1 MSYGPASGGG
11 TNLATTMASVDSV
24 YPHLATWQAMNTTSN
39 HPDAR
44 NSGGARFNVL
54 LTEDREHSVGHWTR
68 QLPRLLKPQGVQA
81 YVARSGREAVEMV
94 NDLEIHAA
102 LIDLATPQDPRK
114 AEPEALGTS
123 QSSAGPFAEAQ
134 GLWVL
139 EVIRRLPQRPPV
151 VVVNSRAIARTQAQ
165 RCLNQAL
172 RLGAFSVVN
181 RPSDIEDMLAVIRRL
196 IDRQYEGA
204 WPSN

>member
-1 MSYGPASGGG
+1 MNDTASKPDPAPGDPGAPRPNPSPGP
-11 TNLATTMASVDSV
+11 D
-24 YPHLATWQAMNTTSN
+24 PR
-39 HPDAR
+39 PDP
-44 NSGGARFNVL
+44 GPDARFNVL
-54 LTEDREHSVGHWTR
+54 LTEDREHSAGHWTR
-68 QLPRLLKPQGVQA
+68 QLPRLLQPQGVRS
-81 YVARSGREAVEMV
+81 YVARTGREAVEMV

-102 LIDLATPQDPRK
+102 LIDLATPQDAPSRNS
-114 AEPEALGTS
+114 ATGETSTASPSGLGD
-123 QSSAGPFAEAQ
+123 AQ

-139 EVIRRLPQRPPV
+139 EVLRRLPQRPPV
-151 VVVNSRAIARTQAQ
+151 VVVNSRAIASNQAQ

>member
-1 MSYGPASGGG
+1 
-11 TNLATTMASVDSV
+11 
-24 YPHLATWQAMNTTSN
+24 
-39 HPDAR
+39 
-44 NSGGARFNVL
+44 
-54 LTEDREHSVGHWTR
+54 LTEDREHSAGHWTR
-68 QLPRLLKPQGVQA
+68 QLPRLLEPQGVRSF
-81 YVARSGREAVEMV
+81 VARSGREAVDMV

-102 LIDLATPQDPRK
+102 LIDLATPQDAPWNPPDPRDP
-114 AEPEALGTS
+114 ADPRDPRSPRSEASDPSGIAPPASGLSGALGD
-123 QSSAGPFAEAQ
+123 AQ

-151 VVVNSRAIARTQAQ
+151 VVVNSRAIARNQAQ

-181 RPSDIEDMLAVIRRL
+181 RPSDIEDMLNVIRRL

>member
-1 MSYGPASGGG
+1 MSDMDTQSAS
-11 TNLATTMASVDSV
+11 
-24 YPHLATWQAMNTTSN
+24 
-39 HPDAR
+39 
-44 NSGGARFNVL
+44 RFNVL
-54 LTEDREHSVGHWTR
+54 LTEDRQHSAGHWTR

-81 YVARSGREAVEMV
+81 FVARTGREAVAMV

-102 LIDLATPQDPRK
+102 LVDLATPQDDGQTGS
-114 AEPEALGTS
+114 GTLS
-123 QSSAGPFAEAQ
+123 EAQ

-139 EVIRRLPQRPPV
+139 EVLRRLPARPPI
-151 VVVNSRAIARTQAQ
+151 VVVNSRAIARKEAQ
-165 RCLNQAL
+165 RFLNDAL

-204 WPSN
+204 WPRN

>member
-1 MSYGPASGGG
+1 
-11 TNLATTMASVDSV
+11 
-24 YPHLATWQAMNTTSN
+24 MNTR
-39 HPDAR
+39 HHQPD
-44 NSGGARFNVL
+44 ARFNVL
-54 LTEDREHSVGHWTR
+54 LTEDRDHAPGHWTR

-81 YVARSGREAVEMV
+81 YVARSGRQAIEIAHEY
-94 NDLEIHAA
+94 DIHAA
-102 LIDLATPQDPRK
+102 LIDLATPQQDPRD
-114 AEPEALGTS
+114 AEAKIGDAP
-123 QSSAGPFAEAQ
+123 SSSYVMKDAQ

-139 EVIRRLPQRPPV
+139 EVLRRLPKHPPII
-151 VVVNSRAIARTQAQ
+151 VVNSRAIARNQAQ

-181 RPSDIEDMLAVIRRL
+181 RPSDIEDMLNVIRRL

>member
-1 MSYGPASGGG
+1 MHDTALQP
-11 TNLATTMASVDSV
+11 N
-24 YPHLATWQAMNTTSN
+24 
-39 HPDAR
+39 
-44 NSGGARFNVL
+44 ARFNVL
-54 LTEDREHSVGHWTR
+54 LTEDREHSAGHWTR
-68 QLPRLLKPQGVQA
+68 QLPRLLQPQGVRA
-81 YVARSGREAVEMV
+81 YVARSGREAVDMV

-102 LIDLATPQDPRK
+102 LIDLATPQDAPTNP
-114 AEPEALGTS
+114 APGNS
-123 QSSAGPFAEAQ
+123 PSSVGDAQ

-151 VVVNSRAIARTQAQ
+151 VVVNSRAIARNQAQ

-181 RPSDIEDMLAVIRRL
+181 RPSDIEDMLSVIRRL

>member
-1 MSYGPASGGG
+1 MNDTASQP
-11 TNLATTMASVDSV
+11 N
-24 YPHLATWQAMNTTSN
+24 P
-39 HPDAR
+39 
-44 NSGGARFNVL
+44 RFNVL

-68 QLPRLLKPQGVQA
+68 QLPRLLEPQGVKA
-81 YVARSGREAVEMV
+81 YVARSGREAVDMV

-102 LIDLATPQDPRK
+102 LIDLATPQDDPQLPGVTGSTPGL
-114 AEPEALGTS
+114 ASG
-123 QSSAGPFAEAQ
+123 GGGAQ
-134 GLWVL
+134 GLWLL

-151 VVVNSRAIARTQAQ
+151 VVVNSRAIARIQAQ
-165 RCLNQAL
+165 RFLNDAL

-181 RPSDIEDMLAVIRRL
+181 RPSDIEDMLNVIRRL